1 MKNSVASSVP
11 RRGAGVAGAEAG
23 PSVPSSPSPS
33 TASVAP
39 HAPFLRTVTALCV
52 VGLLVVSQLYTVL
65 PVLVPLAASWGTTPS
80 AAGWTATAF
89 GFGYAAGFLF
99 SGPLSDRFGR
109 RRVMTVGLCLTAVA
123 TAVVAVAPS
132 LLVGCAVRAVQ
143 GVCAA
148 AFAPAAF
155 AYIAERIE
163 PARRLAAMTWLTSSF
178 FSAAVLGQVYAQF
191 VNEAAGW
198 EPVFLIC
205 AAGLAGAALLLH
217 VVLTGDRAASASS
230 IAGAFRAM
238 GRLLTV
244 PSLVLFLLAT
254 VTVLCGFVAVFTGL
268 QVAGVP
274 AVAGDPDALLALR
287 AATLP
292 AMILVPLCA
301 RWLVRLP
308 AATRVI
314 GGLLLAALMAGV
326 MALTARQGD
335 IAAPSLG
342 ALLFAFVLAVAVTA
356 PALVEAIGAQAGA
369 ARGAAVALYTFMLFV
384 GASIGPQLAVATSD
398 SFAVM
403 CSAVAGLCVVGAL
416 LSALGRRAA
425 G

>member
-1 MKNSVASSVP
+1 MNTSAASSAP
-11 RRGAGVAGAEAG
+11 PHGLGAAGAETGLSA
-23 PSVPSSPSPS
+23 PSSPS
-33 TASVAP
+33 TD
-39 HAPFLRTVTALCV
+39 HAPFLRTVTALSA

-65 PVLVPLAASWGTTPS
+65 PVLVPLAASWGTTSS

-123 TAVVAVAPS
+123 TAAVALAPS

-143 GVCAA
+143 GLCAA

-163 PARRLAAMTWLTSSF
+163 PTRRLAAMTWLTSSF
-178 FSAAVLGQVYAQF
+178 FSAAVLGQVYAQS
-191 VNEAAGW
+191 VAEAAGW
-198 EPVFLIC
+198 EPVFLFC
-205 AAGLAGAALLLH
+205 AVGLAGAALLLRG
-217 VVLTGDRAASASS
+217 VLEGDRAATASS
-230 IAGAFRAM
+230 VGDAFRAM
-238 GRLLTV
+238 GRLLGI
-244 PSLVLFLLAT
+244 PSMVLLLLAT

-292 AMILVPLCA
+292 AMVLVPLCA

-314 GGLLLAALMAGV
+314 GGLLLAALVTGV
-326 MALTARQGD
+326 TALISRQGD
-335 IAAPSLG
+335 IGAVPLG
-342 ALLFAFVLAVAVTA
+342 ALLFVFVFAVAVTA
-356 PALVEAIGAQAGA
+356 PALVEAIGARAGA
-369 ARGAAVALYTFMLFV
+369 ARGAAVALYTFTLFV

-398 SFAVM
+398 SFALV
-403 CSAVAGLCVVGAL
+403 CSAVAGVCVVGAL
-416 LSALGRRAA
+416 LAALGRRAA